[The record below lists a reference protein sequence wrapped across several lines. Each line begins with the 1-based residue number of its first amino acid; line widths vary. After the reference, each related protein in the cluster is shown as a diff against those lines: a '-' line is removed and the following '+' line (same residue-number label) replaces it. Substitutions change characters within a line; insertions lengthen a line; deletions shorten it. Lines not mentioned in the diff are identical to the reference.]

1 MTLTGKSVT
10 SDEGQEEVP
19 LFVEPEPMPFGLS
32 DTARILGAGFSVTV
46 AYRHVFSGCMMIN
59 IPFHLIGTKI
69 ASYPL
74 LSRETPSRLPRG
86 LDVLQRTSGPLIGAS
101 AFCWVVVKSKYCIFL
116 NSDCTLD
123 VWNSALNRQL
133 SRSLSLCW
141 KEGNYR
147 AGCE

>member
-59 IPFHLIGTKI
+59 IPFHLIGTKV
-69 ASYPL
+69 ASNPL
-74 LSRETPSRLPRG
+74 LSRESPRG
-86 LDVLQRTSGPLIGAS
+86 LDVLQREIGPLIGAS
-101 AFCWVVVKSKYCIFL
+101 AFCWVVVKSKYCFFF
-116 NSDCTLD
+116 
-123 VWNSALNRQL
+123 
-133 SRSLSLCW
+133 
-141 KEGNYR
+141 KY
-147 AGCE
+147 